1 MPGGGRGLP
10 AGIPLGIPPGNAQA
24 ATQAMAAAAAAGY
37 YVSPMYYAAPFG
49 ALMAGGGPA
58 AAGGGAVA
66 AGSAPPGEGAP
77 LTGGG
82 TPTDGSAPAAPER
95 LDPLQAFRLQV
106 LAAAKS
112 QAEYYFSVQN
122 LCRDMFLR
130 KQMDDQGW
138 ISIQVILG
146 FNRVR
151 QILSSL
157 PEPPLA
163 VLRAALEGSELVEFS
178 PGGQEM
184 RARGKWSQWVLP
196 MEQRT
201 PQSNGEQAPT
211 QNGPGAPAPAQQP
224 AAKGPAGGGGEAS
237 GKSSEKVRGEEGGSG
252 ANGVAVQAN

>member
-1 MPGGGRGLP
+1 
-10 AGIPLGIPPGNAQA
+10 
-24 ATQAMAAAAAAGY
+24 
-37 YVSPMYYAAPFG
+37 V
-49 ALMAGGGPA
+49 
-58 AAGGGAVA
+58 
-66 AGSAPPGEGAP
+66 
-77 LTGGG
+77 
-82 TPTDGSAPAAPER
+82 PAAPER

-184 RARGKWSQWVLP
+184 RARGKWNQWVLP
-196 MEQRT
+196 VEQRT
-201 PQSNGEQAPT
+201 PPAGGGEAPSNGGPAPAL
-211 QNGPGAPAPAQQP
+211 NGPGVPAPGAQQP

-237 GKSSEKVRGEEGGSG
+237 GKPSEKGRGEEGGSG

>member
-1 MPGGGRGLP
+1 
-10 AGIPLGIPPGNAQA
+10 
-24 ATQAMAAAAAAGY
+24 
-37 YVSPMYYAAPFG
+37 MYYAAPFG
-49 ALMAGGGPA
+49 ALLAGGGPA
-58 AAGGGAVA
+58 AAGGGAGA
-66 AGSAPPGEGAP
+66 AGGAPPPAEGAP
-77 LTGGG
+77 LVGAGAAA
-82 TPTDGSAPAAPER
+82 DGSAPAAPER

-184 RARGKWSQWVLP
+184 RARGKWNQWVLP
-196 MEQRT
+196 VEQRT
-201 PQSNGEQAPT
+201 P
-211 QNGPGAPAPAQQP
+211 
-224 AAKGPAGGGGEAS
+224 PAGGGEAPS
-237 GKSSEKVRGEEGGSG
+237 
-252 ANGVAVQAN
+252 NG